1 MSLLYHDGSYPNNL
15 LVIQMPEKELSE
27 KKRAHMAFKK
37 MKVGLPVTVDER
49 TLVKQYYPFMRG

>member
-1 MSLLYHDGSYPNNL
+1 
-15 LVIQMPEKELSE
+15 MPEKELSE